1 MGKNEH
7 KRHNFRI
14 GIDLVGNV
22 QPTKNVQK
30 FTPGQQ
36 LLLIWPILDNPWR
49 NDFGCKELSL
59 LPADHLELKWLWD
72 SFN

>member
-36 LLLIWPILDNPWR
+36 LLLI
-49 NDFGCKELSL
+49 
-59 LPADHLELKWLWD
+59 
-72 SFN
+72 